1 MFVINNGGYASI
13 RKSQDEIIGGG
24 RYTDDEEVLNF
35 ENVAEAFE
43 LDFEIMDD
51 FETIENDLQRILLK
65 EGPVLIEVV
74 CDSKQEIIEPF
85 NLWDDN

>member
-1 MFVINNGGYASI
+1 MKLFVINNGGYASI

-85 NLWDDN
+85 NL